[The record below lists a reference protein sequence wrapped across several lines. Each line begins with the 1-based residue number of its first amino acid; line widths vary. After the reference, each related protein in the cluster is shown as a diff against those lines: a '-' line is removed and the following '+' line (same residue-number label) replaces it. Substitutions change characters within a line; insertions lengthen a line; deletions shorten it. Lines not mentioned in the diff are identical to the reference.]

1 MNDISLYEKIPALEN
16 SFPVKIESNS
26 IDKDVPLR
34 PHWHEHTELLFF
46 THGTCRVGCN
56 ENTFTVSAGDLVVV
70 NRNHL
75 HYFTAL
81 TKVGYYYVIIYP
93 PFFEDVDF
101 KNIFL
106 QEFIQGD
113 AFVKECIEQMYSEHL
128 NPQLG
133 SDINIKGLTYRLI
146 SHLIRNYNTMRISDK
161 EYSSH
166 LQKLERLNTV
176 LTYISEHYQE
186 KISVAHLAKMCYL
199 TESHF
204 CRFFKNAVGQSAV
217 SYINEIRIEKAAVL
231 LKNTDESIAEIGEH
245 AGFDDANYFTR
256 IFKKL
261 KGVTPGQFRREQ

>member
-1 MNDISLYEKIPALEN
+1 MNDIYLYEKIPYLEN
-16 SFPVKIESNS
+16 SFPVKIDSNS
-26 IDKDVPLR
+26 IDKGTPLR
-34 PHWHEHTELLFF
+34 PHWHEHIELLFI
-46 THGTCRVGCN
+46 TRGKCRMGCN
-56 ENTFTVSAGDLVVV
+56 ENTFIASAGDLVVV

-81 TKVGYYYVIIYP
+81 SDMKYYYVIIYP

-101 KNIFL
+101 ENVFL
-106 QEFIQGD
+106 QEFIEGD
-113 AFVKECIEQMYSEHL
+113 EFVKECIKAMHYEHL

-133 SDINIKGLTYRLI
+133 SDINLKGLTYQLI
-146 SHLIRNYNTMRISDK
+146 SHLIRNYNTVRISYK

-217 SYINEIRIEKAAVL
+217 SYINELRVEKAAVL
-231 LKNTDESIAEIGEH
+231 LKNTDESVSQIGEH
-245 AGFDDANYFTR
+245 AGFDDANYFAR
-256 IFKKL
+256 IFKKF
-261 KGVTPGQFRREQ
+261 KGLTPGQFRREQ